1 MLLNDVVTV
10 IHTSY
15 VIFITTQMIV
25 SLLFYIVIKHGLL
38 KNVKCTNITAQMIVL
53 LLLYIVFLNNKACT
67 ILYLRFDKSITW
79 SCSFWCRML
88 GYLWFVTLWSGGI
101 PISTVFPLILPPP
114 CTVLAVC
121 CCAKMTYPSIHS
133 MSIYLTVIIQD
144 YVTDGV

>member
-67 ILYLRFDKSITW
+67 ILYLRFDKSIT
-79 SCSFWCRML
+79 
-88 GYLWFVTLWSGGI
+88 
-101 PISTVFPLILPPP
+101 
-114 CTVLAVC
+114 
-121 CCAKMTYPSIHS
+121 
-133 MSIYLTVIIQD
+133 
-144 YVTDGV
+144 